1 MEKSLIKALRLIE
14 LLANSDGPRG
24 VNDIAAELGL
34 QKSNVHRMLT
44 TLCDESYVVRYDLGP
59 GYQLNYKL
67 FELGTRMA
75 ANLRLSDVARPFL
88 CSIASATG
96 ESAHIMIYH
105 DGEVIYLDKIENRA
119 RVRTATK
126 IGIRAPAYCVAAGK
140 ALLAYRPK
148 FDVDAVLRKVR
159 ARTPFTILDKDQLR
173 AEIAAVR
180 TQGYAINLQ
189 GWRLGISGAAAP
201 VLVGTEHAIAAL
213 AIVGPVERLDEAK
226 LHEAGP
232 ILIDAARKL
241 SAKLGYKEESDR

>member
-24 VNDIAAELGL
+24 VVDIADELGL

-44 TLCDESYVVRYDLGP
+44 TLCDEAYVVRYDLGP
-59 GYQLNYKL
+59 AYQLNYKL

-88 CSIASATG
+88 RGIAQSTG

-105 DGEVIYLDKIENRA
+105 DGEVIYLDKIENKA
-119 RVRTATK
+119 RVRAATK
-126 IGIRAPAYCVAAGK
+126 PGIRAPAYCVAAGK
-140 ALLAYRPK
+140 ALLAYRPT
-148 FDVDAVLRKVR
+148 FEVEAVLRKVR
-159 ARTPFTILDKDQLR
+159 ARTPFTIVDRSRLR
-173 AEIAAVR
+173 AEIAEVR
-180 TQGYAINLQ
+180 SRGYAINLQ

-201 VLVGTEHAIAAL
+201 VLVGSEHAIAAL
-213 AIVGPVERLDEAK
+213 AIVGPIERLDEAK

-232 ILIDAARKL
+232 ILIEAARRL
-241 SAKLGYKEESDR
+241 SAKLGYKEEPY